1 MNGVRKKEIRG
12 FFFDSMPSEK
22 HEDHYAMYLEIIKL
36 QKTDFKSMQDQQGR
50 CKMCPNWWFSSST
63 EVKRHRRFLH
73 PDPSV
78 TQLVENMMEQQP
90 ADQSEKLQYY
100 RFQWKVE
107 NGKFHNLS
115 FPTYHKLLTHIN
127 KSGHE
132 RNKEMKEID
141 AAENVAERIV
151 SREKETMRNFF
162 SFKKKVSTADKMR
175 KVNVQQKKIIV
186 WRNQLMNSMIR
197 FHVIVSKA
205 SVILAELTLV
215 TFQNCFYFFLRREF

>member
-50 CKMCPNWWFSSST
+50 CKMCPNWWFSSPT

-115 FPTYHKLLTHIN
+115 FPTYHKLSKGEELMLLLSNSLYLMITRLSIISN
-127 KSGHE
+127 KY
-132 RNKEMKEID
+132 
-141 AAENVAERIV
+141 
-151 SREKETMRNFF
+151 FLF
-162 SFKKKVSTADKMR
+162 S
-175 KVNVQQKKIIV
+175 
-186 WRNQLMNSMIR
+186 
-197 FHVIVSKA
+197 
-205 SVILAELTLV
+205 
-215 TFQNCFYFFLRREF
+215 